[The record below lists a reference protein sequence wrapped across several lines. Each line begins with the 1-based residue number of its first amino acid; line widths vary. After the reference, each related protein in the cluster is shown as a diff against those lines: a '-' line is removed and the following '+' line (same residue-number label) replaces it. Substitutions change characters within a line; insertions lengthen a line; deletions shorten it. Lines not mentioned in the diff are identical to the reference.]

1 MTVHDLK
8 TCPQA
13 LLEAYIPSKFWF
25 KHFLVHGPYL
35 NLLQVT
41 PEIKD
46 ASKAVFSAAKG
57 KGLINQQT
65 LQQMCLGWG
74 LLWLSSHWELLL
86 QKMHQF
92 TPKKKSPPLDE
103 SQASCWFSF
112 FFRTFTSNFATKSA
126 SIYMANPPISETGIS
141 SGIPFSSE
149 SVGQASYRSSTGHAR
164 IDGTSW
170 NPKWIGVTYARWKWK
185 TYGCFRK

>member
-92 TPKKKSPPLDE
+92 TPKKKSPL
-103 SQASCWFSF
+103 S
-112 FFRTFTSNFATKSA
+112 TFQNS
-126 SIYMANPPISETGIS
+126 
-141 SGIPFSSE
+141 
-149 SVGQASYRSSTGHAR
+149 R
-164 IDGTSW
+164 
-170 NPKWIGVTYARWKWK
+170 
-185 TYGCFRK
+185 

>member
-92 TPKKKSPPLDE
+92 TPKKNHHFPLSRIRAESDE
-103 SQASCWFSF
+103 SESAR
-112 FFRTFTSNFATKSA
+112 FRVDHDPIGPETRQSEGHLPSRFAGGKCF
-126 SIYMANPPISETGIS
+126 NW
-141 SGIPFSSE
+141 IPSR
-149 SVGQASYRSSTGHAR
+149 VAA
-164 IDGTSW
+164 
-170 NPKWIGVTYARWKWK
+170 
-185 TYGCFRK
+185 

>member
-74 LLWLSSHWELLL
+74 LLWLSSHWELLH

-92 TPKKKSPPLDE
+92 TQKKNHHHWMNLRLLADFLFFLELSLQTLPQNLHQYTWPIHPFRKLASHLASHFLPNRWAKHLPNLPVTHE
-103 SQASCWFSF
+103 SMEHLGI
-112 FFRTFTSNFATKSA
+112 R
-126 SIYMANPPISETGIS
+126 IGSE
-141 SGIPFSSE
+141 
-149 SVGQASYRSSTGHAR
+149 
-164 IDGTSW
+164 
-170 NPKWIGVTYARWKWK
+170 GVTYARWKWK